1 MELEE
6 EMREYVLDS
15 FAVLA
20 YLRAEPSGPRVQE
33 LLSECDQGRA
43 KASMTVVN
51 LGEVLYRTIRDRG
64 DEAVPDVL
72 ALIGRLPIEVVEI
85 DVGLAAEL
93 GAKVVTGDREFEVFG
108 DEVDVEWL

>member
-1 MELEE
+1 
-6 EMREYVLDS
+6 
-15 FAVLA
+15 
-20 YLRAEPSGPRVQE
+20 
-33 LLSECDQGRA
+33 
-43 KASMTVVN
+43 MTVVN
-51 LGEVLYRTIRDRG
+51 LGEVLYRTIRNRG

-85 DVGLAAEL
+85 DVGLTVNAARFKAAHPIAYADCFAAALAAEL